1 MERKINI
8 SGMTCSSC
16 EVKVKKA
23 LLSVDGVSSAAVSYT
38 EGTAFIKGKTLPS
51 DAKLKAA
58 VESAGYQF
66 KKEKFPWGFLGLL
79 GGVIVV
85 FIAAQSLYGSL
96 YFDPTSSSVTLGLVV
111 VYGLVSSLHCIGMC
125 GGIAFGTSI
134 SSTVM
139 QPGKR
144 VRQYQTGRILSYTL
158 SGMILGMVG
167 KVFTISPLFTNVLL
181 LFAGMWMILLALNMA
196 KVIRFR
202 MPEIALFKN
211 NADRGPFVVGLLN
224 ALMPCGSLQT
234 MQIVA
239 LGTAN
244 PLYGGGVMLVFAL
257 TTAPALIGMQ
267 WLGAKMNALNGRRV
281 QLAAALLVALMGLQ
295 MTLRSPLIAAPV
307 NALMQS
313 VTGQKTSAP
322 IVDGYQMVNLH
333 LKNGTYIVDYP
344 NLKVGIPVKLSFSW
358 EGIVG
363 CTNPLELTFLN
374 QTVDVKQNPQPI
386 VFTPDKKGELEIV
399 CWMHMVRT
407 YLFVR

>member
-1 MERKINI
+1 MERKLHI
-8 SGMTCSSC
+8 SGMSCSSC
-16 EVKVKKA
+16 EIKVKKA
-23 LLSVDGVSSAAVSYT
+23 LLKVDGVSAAQVSFT
-38 EGTAFIKGKTLPS
+38 EGTAFIKGKNLPS
-51 DAKLKAA
+51 DAQLKPVIENIGYKL
-58 VESAGYQF
+58 E
-66 KKEKFPWGFLGLL
+66 KEKFPWGFLGLL
-79 GGVIVV
+79 SGVILV
-85 FIAAQSLYGSL
+85 FIAAQALYGSL

-134 SSTVM
+134 SSSVM

-144 VRQYQTGRILSYTL
+144 VRQYQAGRILSYTL
-158 SGMILGMVG
+158 SGILLGMLG
-167 KVFTISPLFTNVLL
+167 RVFTISPIFTNALL
-181 LFAGMWMILLALNMA
+181 LIAGLWMIFLALNMA
-196 KVIRFR
+196 KIIRIR
-202 MPEIALFKN
+202 LPELSLFKKN
-211 NADRGPFVVGLLN
+211 IDRAPFLVGLLN

-307 NALMQS
+307 SAFVENLS
-313 VTGQKTSAP
+313 GQKATAP
-322 IVDGYQMVNLH
+322 IVDGYQIVNLH

-344 NLKVGIPVKLSFSW
+344 HIKVGVPVKLSFSW
-358 EGIVG
+358 EGILG
-363 CTNPLELTFLN
+363 CTNPLQLSFLN
-374 QTVDVKQNPQPI
+374 KTVDVKSNPAPV
-386 VFTPDKKGELEIV
+386 VFTPDKKGNLEIV

-407 YLFVR
+407 YLYVQ